1 MEPLE
6 LKFNAHKTRFM
17 RVKLMKTD
25 VLKKKGSTV
34 ALRTEKFKKSQ
45 YIQLTQGMGPNHV

>member
-1 MEPLE
+1 MESLK

-25 VLKKKGSTV
+25 VLKQKESTV